1 MDSWTSSSSCWIKHT
16 DTPYWP
22 FAAVTLTQRIS
33 SLLARSRSDG
43 AHPDEHAVEYTVVFS
58 VWEETMVQFWSSAKK
73 TAAPFFILKSNLW
86 NIRKWR
92 AQVFMALRGNMIRQT
107 SQPQLS
113 LWSSCWQTSKLHV
126 ICSHRT
132 KTTSRFFFSL
142 SLFWIFNQTLF
153 VIYL

>member
-22 FAAVTLTQRIS
+22 FAALTLTQRIS

-73 TAAPFFILKSNLW
+73 TAAPFLFWSPTFEISGNEERRFSWHWEETWSDRLHSLSSPSDLPADRLQSCMW
-86 NIRKWR
+86 S
-92 AQVFMALRGNMIRQT
+92 ALTAPKPPAG
-107 SQPQLS
+107 
-113 LWSSCWQTSKLHV
+113 
-126 ICSHRT
+126 
-132 KTTSRFFFSL
+132 FFSL
-142 SLFWIFNQTLF
+142 SLLWIFNQTLF
-153 VIYL
+153 VFYLK